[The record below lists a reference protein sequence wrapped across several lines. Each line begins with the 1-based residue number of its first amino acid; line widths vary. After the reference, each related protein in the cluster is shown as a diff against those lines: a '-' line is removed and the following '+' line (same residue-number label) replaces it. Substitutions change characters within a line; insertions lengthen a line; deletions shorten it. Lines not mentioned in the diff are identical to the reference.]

1 MPGKILF
8 SRVLQNR
15 ASNPSTDASQEK
27 QPALRP
33 QGRAHVMGEYRDDY
47 APRASQYGQRDYPRY
62 DNRGDRADRGDRGND
77 RGEGNKIRRGPGR
90 RLAKEKQRVRSN
102 MDPALLQKYN
112 SLSPALQEKIN
123 ATIEICYQQHMASVY
138 RNAEQGVA
146 QDALDEDDHYDMDVE
161 VDADPSSA

>member
-15 ASNPSTDASQEK
+15 AANPSNNQQSNRDAES
-27 QPALRP
+27 LP
-33 QGRAHVMGEYRDDY
+33 QAKAHVMGDYHDDY
-47 APRASQYGQRDYPRY
+47 APRASQYGQRDHQRY
-62 DNRGDRADRGDRGND
+62 DNRGERGNRGDD

-90 RLAKEKQRVRSN
+90 RLAKEKQKLRSS

-138 RNAEQGVA
+138 RQGEQGA
-146 QDALDEDDHYDMDVE
+146 TSQASYDEEDHYDMDVE
-161 VDADPSSA
+161 VDAEPPSP